1 MSTER
6 QATMPSTNELIQYI
20 TYTGESDNI
29 DAKCQM
35 QWDGAAASAG
45 LAKDVAAFANSRDGG
60 VIVIGKHEVSP
71 GKFVCTGVTEEQ
83 AESFDTT
90 KVATWI
96 NNYFSPPIRLV
107 CHRQEYD
114 GKTFIVITIAEFD
127 DVPAICIKPFFSDPK
142 NPKRSLL
149 IERTIYVRNSNAQS
163 APLTSVE
170 ELRSLIGLAT
180 RKRGNELLATL
191 HAMLKGKPLVQ
202 PPTHEEQFE
211 RQLAEVTNAITPEGW
226 EGNAGAWLFSFH
238 PSVFIPNRWP
248 ELAQLETLIFHRSVR
263 MRNEFPPSY
272 KGTAPREWGI
282 ANDFYG
288 EPWGLARSGLFVYG
302 KPFRE
307 NDIAFQHP
315 SRDSST
321 GEPVLTLPAGEWIE
335 YEWNME
341 VMIQCFMF
349 LARMADAFGPD
360 DSIEYQFIAAP
371 LIGRTLVSRNPDIRI
386 GMEKPAP
393 CRASRFYGKALSS
406 VGELRANWREECA
419 DTMVRFFELF
429 PGLDIR
435 REVLRQWVGRF
446 EQRSVEERSFAWKKL
461 Q

>member
-6 QATMPSTNELIQYI
+6 QSSMPSTNELIQYI

-29 DAKCQM
+29 DAKCPM
-35 QWDGAAASAG
+35 KWDGAEASAG

-71 GKFVCTGVTEEQ
+71 GKFISSGVTEEQ
-83 AESFDTT
+83 AESFATT

-96 NNYFSPPIRLV
+96 NNHFAPPIRLV

-114 GKTFIVITIAEFD
+114 GKTFIVIMIAEFN

-149 IERTIYVRNSNAQS
+149 TERTIYVRNSNAES

-180 RKRGNELLATL
+180 RKRGDELLAIFD
-191 HAMLKGKPLVQ
+191 AMLKGRPLVQ

-211 RQLAEVTNAITPEGW
+211 RQLAEVTDAITPEEW

-238 PSVFIPNRWP
+238 PSVFMPNRWP
-248 ELAQLETLIFHRSVR
+248 DVAQLETLIFHRSVR

-272 KGTAPREWGI
+272 KGTHPREWGI

-288 EPWGLARSGLFVYG
+288 EPWGLARSGLFVYR

-315 SRDSST
+315 FRNSST
-321 GEPVLTLPAGEWIE
+321 GERVLELSAGEWIE

-341 VMIQCFMF
+341 VMVECFMF

-360 DSIEYQFIAAP
+360 DAIEYQFIAAP
-371 LIGRTLVSRNPDIRI
+371 LTGRTLVSRNPDIRI
-386 GMEKPAP
+386 GIEKPAP
-393 CRASRFYGKALSS
+393 CRASGFYRTAVSLI
-406 VGELRANWREECA
+406 GELRANWREQCA
-419 DTMVRFFELF
+419 DTMAQFFELF
-429 PGLDIR
+429 PDHGIR
-435 REVLRQWVGRF
+435 REGLRHWVDRF
-446 EQRSVEERSFAWKKL
+446 EQRGVEERSFTWKKVH
-461 Q
+461 